1 MGPHRFFENSRVGQ
15 EFDDTDFTMSGPKW
29 IHLTILV
36 GGKINI
42 YKIKTFPLP
51 GFEPGTLE

>member
-1 MGPHRFFENSRVGQ
+1 MGPHRFHDEWAKMDSLD
-15 EFDDTDFTMSGPKW
+15 E
-29 IHLTILV
+29 ILV